1 MYYVNV
7 FKKDGSPVASSG
19 FILEK
24 DALMELARFER
35 PERQEYVAV
44 LETPDQED
52 K

>member
-1 MYYVNV
+1 MYYINV
-7 FKKDGSPVASSG
+7 FKNGSLVASSS
-19 FILEK
+19 FINEK

-44 LETPDQED
+44 FETPDQEA

>member
-1 MYYVNV
+1 MYKINV
-7 FKKDGSPVASSG
+7 FKNGSLVASSG
-19 FILEK
+19 FINEK

-44 LETPDQED
+44 LETPDKEV

>member
-1 MYYVNV
+1 MYKINV
-7 FKKDGSPVASSG
+7 FKNGSLVAAST
-19 FILEK
+19 FIIEK

-44 LETPDQED
+44 LETPDQEA

>member
-44 LETPDQED
+44 FETPDQEV

>member
-1 MYYVNV
+1 MYKINV
-7 FKKDGSPVASSG
+7 FKNGSLIASSG
-19 FILEK
+19 FINEK

-44 LETPDQED
+44 LETPDKEV

>member
-1 MYYVNV
+1 MYKINV
-7 FKKDGSPVASSG
+7 FKNGSLVAAST
-19 FILEK
+19 FINEK

-44 LETPDQED
+44 FETLDQEA

>member
-1 MYYVNV
+1 MYYINV
-7 FKKDGSPVASSG
+7 FKNGSLVAASG
-19 FILEK
+19 FINEK

-44 LETPDQED
+44 LETPDKEA

>member
-1 MYYVNV
+1 MYKINV
-7 FKKDGSPVASSG
+7 FKIGRLVASSS
-19 FILEK
+19 FISEI

-44 LETPDQED
+44 FETPDQEA

>member
-35 PERQEYVAV
+35 PERKEYVAV
-44 LETPDQED
+44 LETPDQEA